1 MIRSP
6 RQRLLYLAT
15 LPFGVAPIVYAAYR
29 PNPQDGRYFW
39 MALGTFAGVTAV
51 LLAARARRPTLF
63 ALALVATL
71 GGFLASIVTAFLM
84 AGPDWARGR
93 EPMLVGLWF
102 SASWAL
108 SYVLGIASRLT
119 PGESMP
125 HAPDA

>member
-1 MIRSP
+1 VIRSP
-6 RQRLLYLAT
+6 RQRLFYLAT
-15 LPFGVAPIVYAAYR
+15 LPFVVAPIAYATYG
-29 PNPQDGRYFW
+29 PNPQGGRYSW

-71 GGFLASIVTAFLM
+71 GGFLASIATAFLV
-84 AGPDWARGR
+84 AGPDWARAR
-93 EPMLVGLWF
+93 EPMLAGLWF
-102 SASWAL
+102 SASWAI